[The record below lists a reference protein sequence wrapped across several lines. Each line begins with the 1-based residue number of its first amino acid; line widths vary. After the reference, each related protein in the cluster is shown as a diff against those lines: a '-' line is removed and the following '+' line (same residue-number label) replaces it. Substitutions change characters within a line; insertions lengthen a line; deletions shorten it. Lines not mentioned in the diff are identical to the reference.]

1 MRTGLRAS
9 YQFVGHFRSVVVV
22 VSSNFEVE
30 HVCYIAV
37 GWLLIFIRHR
47 TGQIDERL
55 QKKLIWNEDD
65 SLCRKTWQSWGSV
78 DWCVAPSL
86 IGYCGRSF
94 RSISICPEI
103 RVCDKVI
110 NTMVSLVGVKPLAS
124 NRPARASRLR
134 NILHP
139 KKKCL
144 WSQDLMSRF
153 LLRFR
158 IVNSTHIALTELLP
172 CASA

>member
-1 MRTGLRAS
+1 MRTDLRVS

-22 VSSNFEVE
+22 VSSNFKVE
-30 HVCYIAV
+30 HVCYVAV

-55 QKKLIWNEDD
+55 RKKLICNEDD

-86 IGYCGRSF
+86 IGYCGRSS

-110 NTMVSLVGVKPLAS
+110 NTMVSLVGVKPLSAL
-124 NRPARASRLR
+124 PPIVLHGLRAYGISCTQKRNVCGLR
-134 NILHP
+134 ILCP
-139 KKKCL
+139 G
-144 WSQDLMSRF
+144 F
-153 LLRFR
+153 YYGFG
-158 IVNSTHIALTELLP
+158 
-172 CASA
+172 